1 MSPSSSSVLLM
12 ASAALLV
19 GAATMFGSK
28 RSSTETTTDLV
39 ELDESECI
47 TPEDVCQIFDN
58 LFLEMQQVLAQLSQQ
73 VQQIQ
78 MSGQTIPEAQLR
90 QLIKA
95 EFQRALV
102 TKQTAV
108 FEEYDVDEECL
119 EEATWEFMNQ
129 SDVYPKVKRT
139 VERFQ
144 KLYENV
150 SGESIVGKRPGQA
163 EAADGAAEG
172 AQELLEEDKLI
183 EAAEIYFGSLT
194 KCMSKIVHGFNEQG
208 KNIHDPSVAQEL
220 HMKFASVANDAGE
233 EALKEECGITLKTF
247 QSSIEKHAQKPNVA
261 RALTMLQM
269 KQQQDLMAMGVP
281 AMG

>member
-1 MSPSSSSVLLM
+1 
-12 ASAALLV
+12 
-19 GAATMFGSK
+19 
-28 RSSTETTTDLV
+28 
-39 ELDESECI
+39 
-47 TPEDVCQIFDN
+47 
-58 LFLEMQQVLAQLSQQ
+58 
-73 VQQIQ
+73 
-78 MSGQTIPEAQLR
+78 
-90 QLIKA
+90 
-95 EFQRALV
+95 V

-108 FEEYDVDEECL
+108 FEECDVNEECL
-119 EEATWEFMNQ
+119 EEATWEFINQ
-129 SDVYPKVKRT
+129 SDEYPKIKCTVK
-139 VERFQ
+139 RFQ

-150 SGESIVGKRPGQA
+150 SGESIVGQRPGHA
-163 EAADGAAEG
+163 DSAADGAAKG